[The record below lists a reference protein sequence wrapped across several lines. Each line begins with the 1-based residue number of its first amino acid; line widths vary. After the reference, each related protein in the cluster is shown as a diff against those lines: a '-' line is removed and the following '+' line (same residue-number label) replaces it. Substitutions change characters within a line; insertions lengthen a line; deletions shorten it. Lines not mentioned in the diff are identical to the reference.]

1 MDLPL
6 HWAAP
11 LGGVCGALSL
21 TGELE
26 GVAAVER
33 GLDMEPELPVEFESV
48 FSSPDVSSSESI
60 RNEDYKGSE

>member
-1 MDLPL
+1 MC
-6 HWAAP
+6 
-11 LGGVCGALSL
+11 GGVCGALSL

-60 RNEDYKGSE
+60 RNED